1 MPRKPVP
8 SDQPSASGHVSPWLD
23 TAAAARYLGKEPG
36 TLKGWRSKGEGPP
49 FHVVSRQFI
58 RYHVDDLDA
67 FVAGSPT
74 ILQSVIT
81 AEINRE
87 CMSHVRSTS

>member
-1 MPRKPVP
+1 MFSMPRKPV
-8 SDQPSASGHVSPWLD
+8 SADQPPAAGPVSPWLD

-36 TLKGWRSKGEGPP
+36 TLKGWRSKGEGPA

-67 FVAGSPT
+67 FVRGGS
-74 ILQSVIT
+74 
-81 AEINRE
+81 RE
-87 CMSHVRSTS
+87 NSFGR